1 MSGGMDASGLR
12 ARGGEF
18 LGTRPGARHSLVA
31 SGQGNSRILEFTFH
45 NRLNAGSCDDDD
57 ASAGHLYTDIQI
69 PDLTAS
75 LLCSPCSG
83 DQGDM

>member
-1 MSGGMDASGLR
+1 MGPGL
-12 ARGGEF
+12 EQDVV
-18 LGTRPGARHSLVA
+18 LWLVA
-31 SGQGNSRILEFTFH
+31 LENSRIREFTFH

-75 LLCSPCSG
+75 HMFTLFW
-83 DQGDM
+83 